1 MTNPPIVNALN
12 YASCRS
18 YDLAR
23 LAQSLFALRNTFDM
37 AARFAQGIEPKERP
51 FAGPI
56 QTWLETRQDEI
67 DHQILTIGQHLH
79 GRLADGDDEEEMR
92 DVEIVGG
99 LCDAIYGKG
108 WRVLR
113 EYCGKRIVL

>member
-12 YASCRS
+12 YAACRS

-23 LAQSLFALRNTFDM
+23 LAQSLFALRTTFDTT
-37 AARFAQGIEPKERP
+37 ARLAQEIEPKERP

-56 QTWLETRQDEI
+56 QTWLETRQEEI
-67 DHQILTIGQHLH
+67 DRQILTIGQHLH
-79 GRLADGDDEEEMR
+79 RRLAGDEDEEEMR

-108 WRVLR
+108 WQELR